1 MTRSSHPSRYALPG
15 VVVPA
20 QLDYTIRGLVSLA
33 LATDDRTKIEV
44 LATDHDL
51 SRKFLAQVLV
61 TLRNAGIVTTHRGSD
76 GGYGLA
82 RHPADICIV
91 DVFDALSPGLAYEPR
106 PTNGSDAAALTQDA
120 WARLATAVRDSLR
133 RLTLADLTGL
143 DAGRTR
149 RSHRRWAGARS
160 IRLGGR
166 APSGGPGGS
175 RGAEGGLMSRP
186 TGGAIAGLG
195 SADRSSSRNGSA
207 SRRRITATPAY
218 SLNPM
223 CQLGFRGRASWS
235 P

>member
-20 QLDYTIRGLVSLA
+20 QLDYAIRGLVSLA

-143 DAGRTR
+143 DAGQRGDRT
-149 RSHRRWAGARS
+149 AGGLALEASDSAGELRP
-160 IRLGGR
+160 GGR
-166 APSGGPGGS
+166 EEVAVP
-175 RGAEGGLMSRP
+175 RGA
-186 TGGAIAGLG
+186 
-195 SADRSSSRNGSA
+195 
-207 SRRRITATPAY
+207 
-218 SLNPM
+218 
-223 CQLGFRGRASWS
+223 
-235 P
+235 